1 MHETLE
7 VLRQEHRNVVSLI
20 NTLAWQVA
28 EFERG
33 GALDY
38 DVISATLE
46 YFLNFPDLYH
56 HPKEDLIFAKL
67 RERDPAVA
75 AGVGD
80 MHREHQE
87 LAARAREF
95 SAALDALL
103 DGVQA
108 VAGRSVESMPTL
120 HAVVDE
126 LDSPRKELIKSAH
139 RFVDLQRQHV
149 ELEEAKFFAA
159 ADKALTAEDW
169 ADLGTRMTRGEDPLF
184 GKNVAANF
192 DRLRRAIIAWQAQDE
207 VADESL

>member
-33 GALDY
+33 RALDY

-75 AGVGD
+75 ASVGD

-103 DGVQA
+103 DEVQT
-108 VAGRSVESMPTL
+108 VVGRNVESMPTL

-126 LDSPRKELIKSAH
+126 LDIPRKTFIKSAH
-139 RFVDLQRQHV
+139 RFLDLQRQHL
-149 ELEEAKFFAA
+149 EMEEARFFAA
-159 ADKALTAEDW
+159 ADKTLTVEDW
-169 ADLGTRMTRGEDPLF
+169 ADLQTSMTRGEDPLF

-192 DRLRRAIIAWQAQDE
+192 DRLRRAILAWQAQDE
-207 VADESL
+207 VMDVGL